1 MRFWPFYLALVCLLP
16 GCGKT
21 NGPVR
26 LDLIGAS
33 NLTSSNRTVDAAD
46 TVATR
51 LFAESSGAG
60 QSLRRLTVTVAATP
74 TRRPFL
80 YPAALS
86 AFKLADVPAD
96 TLQTLLDS
104 TLAPGTRSLFF
115 QITLT
120 ARATVGTERFEF
132 SVTDSDNNTATRA
145 YRLTVRRSDSLATVQ
160 TYTLLARPGRR
171 AAARPYVA
179 LRTGQLLPAYAGR
192 PILAQNYRLID
203 LVVVETA
210 DGVRLA
216 APNAPALIAL
226 PDRWPNPRATRLHPT
241 SLDNAG
247 FGNPS
252 TAPQFQNSFNTTGTY
267 PNNVESY
274 TDVLVKGNVIVFK
287 TADGRH
293 GFIQIADITR
303 TPYTALKL
311 SVRMA
316 KEAL

>member
-1 MRFWPFYLALVCLLP
+1 MRIWPFYLALVCLLP

-26 LDLIGAS
+26 LDLVGAS
-33 NLTSSNRTVDAAD
+33 NLTSSDRTVGAAD

-104 TLAPGTRSLFF
+104 TLALGTRSLAF
-115 QITLT
+115 QTTLT
-120 ARATVGTERFEF
+120 ARATAGTERFEF
-132 SVTDSDNNTATRA
+132 RVTDSDGNTATRA
-145 YRLTVRRSDSLATVQ
+145 YRLTVRRPDSLAAVQ

-179 LRTGQLLPAYAGR
+179 LRTGQLLPASAGR
-192 PILAQNYRLID
+192 PALPQNHRLID

-210 DGVRLA
+210 ADVRLA
-216 APNAPALIAL
+216 APNVPALIAL

-241 SLDNAG
+241 PFDNAG

-252 TAPQFQNSFNTTGTY
+252 TAAQFQSIFDTTAPYATS
-267 PNNVESY
+267 VESY
-274 TDVLVKGNVIVFK
+274 TDALAKGNVIAFK
-287 TADGRH
+287 TADGRY
-293 GFIQIADITR
+293 GLIQVDDITR
-303 TPYTALKL
+303 TPYTTLKL

-316 KEAL
+316 KEVL